1 MLDAIIADLKTPQS
15 NAERADKGR
24 GRSDAP
30 PAKGGGRTAAQ
41 SHGAGRARSGF
52 DVQQMVSEYRA
63 LRASVLDLWL
73 DRSGGM
79 HSDET
84 DDLMRF
90 NEAIDQ
96 ALAESAASYS
106 RVIEHELRD
115 AQDQLEAR
123 VDQRT
128 QDLARANESLRSEMD
143 ERKRSEAVRVRLL
156 QKLVEAQED
165 ERRRISREL
174 HDQLGQQLTALG
186 VKLRGVKTLTA
197 GNAESQAE
205 INSMEAIA
213 RQMNTDV
220 DFLVWELRPT
230 TLDDLGLVDALS
242 DYAAS
247 WSKHVGVQAQID
259 ASRMRRERLMP
270 EVETVL
276 YRISQEALNNVAKH
290 ATARNVDI
298 LLEQR
303 SDSVS
308 LIIEDDGIG
317 FDPQKAVID
326 ARGLGLVGMRE
337 RAAFAG
343 GTLTIES
350 NAAEGTTLFIRI
362 PLSGSAKS
370 EDG

>member
-1 MLDAIIADLKTPQS
+1 MI
-15 NAERADKGR
+15 
-24 GRSDAP
+24 
-30 PAKGGGRTAAQ
+30 
-41 SHGAGRARSGF
+41 
-52 DVQQMVSEYRA
+52 SEYRA
-63 LRASVLDLWL
+63 LRASVVHLWL
-73 DRSGGM
+73 DETRGM
-79 HSDET
+79 HPDET
-84 DDLMRF
+84 ADLMRF

-106 RVIEHELRD
+106 RVTEQGLRD

-128 QDLARANESLRSEMD
+128 QDLARANDSLRSEMH
-143 ERKRSEAVRVRLL
+143 ERKRSEELRIRLL
-156 QKLVEAQED
+156 QQLVQAQEH

-197 GNAESQAE
+197 GNPATQAE
-205 INSMEAIA
+205 INNMEAIA
-213 RQMNTDV
+213 RQIDADV

-230 TLDDLGLVDALS
+230 TLDDLGLVDALT

-247 WSKHVGVQAQID
+247 WSKHVGVQAHID
-259 ASRMRRERLMP
+259 TSGARGKRFAP

-276 YRISQEALNNVAKH
+276 YRIAQEGLNNVAKH
-290 ATARNVDI
+290 AAARNVDI

-303 SDSVS
+303 SDQVS

-317 FDPQKAVID
+317 FDAQKAVLEV
-326 ARGLGLVGMRE
+326 RGLGLVGMRE
-337 RAAFAG
+337 RAGFAG

-350 NAAEGTTLFIRI
+350 KPEGGTTLFIRI
-362 PLSGSAKS
+362 PLSQTTQLTNQSR
-370 EDG
+370 